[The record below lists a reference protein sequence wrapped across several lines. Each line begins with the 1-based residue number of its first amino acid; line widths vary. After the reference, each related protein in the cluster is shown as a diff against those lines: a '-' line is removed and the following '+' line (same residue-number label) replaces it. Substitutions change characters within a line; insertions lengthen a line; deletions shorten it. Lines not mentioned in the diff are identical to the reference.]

1 MGGAAVKDRDD
12 EDSDPLDPRLMSSRK
27 EPDLKPPDRREVWR
41 AIRKE
46 AELEGDFNIVQRLHS
61 ALACPVIS
69 VFGFGLGSPHTSN
82 LLSSVMKSYAL
93 CLRDCKTL
101 AQLTSTQRVM
111 WMGFWG
117 ESAQQKALER
127 RATTASTRG
136 SSSAYGSRSCR
147 RMLGV

>member
-1 MGGAAVKDRDD
+1 MVKDLLGPWRPVFESLQERAESFVPIEPTAPAVGGAAVKDRDD

-101 AQLTSTQRVM
+101 AQLTSTQHVM
-111 WMGFWG
+111 WMGF
-117 ESAQQKALER
+117 
-127 RATTASTRG
+127 
-136 SSSAYGSRSCR
+136 
-147 RMLGV
+147 